1 MPFPTPRR
9 AAAGR
14 PVDIRRAILGA
25 ALAGLALALPLAGPA
40 GAQTL
45 RWTSQADALTLDP
58 HAQNEGPTIA
68 LTGMI
73 YEALVTR
80 DPTMTLQPE
89 LATDWAPVE
98 GGWRFA
104 LRPGVTFHGGESF
117 EAQDVA
123 FSIRR
128 AMAPTSDWREQLA
141 SVVEVETPDPLTVI
155 LRTAGPNPILP
166 NQLTNVFI
174 MDSGWA
180 EAMGAAEPQDYA
192 ARQETPAVR
201 QANGTGPFVLEERR
215 PDELTVLTANAA
227 WWGRGLFPGNLARI
241 EYRPMRHAGARVA
254 ALLAGDVDLV
264 LDPPLQD
271 LPRIRAAAGMQVTS
285 VPQIRTIFLGM
296 DQGSAELRS
305 SDVAGRNP
313 FGDRRVRLAVNHAI
327 DREAIRDHVME
338 GLSQP
343 AGLLTPPGVHGN
355 TPALDASYAFDPE
368 RARALLA
375 EAGYPDGFK
384 VRLDCPN
391 DRYNND
397 EEICQAL
404 VPMLARAGIEVA
416 LDLQP
421 RTRHFPKIQN
431 RETDFYMLGWGTP
444 TLDSAFV
451 LDYLVE
457 AGGAWNATGF
467 DNLRLNQLVAGMAAE
482 TDPARRDAMIAEAW
496 EIVREQAPYA
506 PLHHQVIAWAM
517 AERVEAPI
525 APDDALRPRFVVI
538 RE

>member
-1 MPFPTPRR
+1 MSICTPRR
-9 AAAGR
+9 VVAGS
-14 PVDIRRAILGA
+14 
-25 ALAGLALALPLAGPA
+25 LAVILALAAQGDPA
-40 GAQTL
+40 RAQTL

-68 LTGMI
+68 MTGMI

-80 DPTMTLQPE
+80 DPSMTLQPE
-89 LATDWAPVE
+89 LATVWEPVAD
-98 GGWRFA
+98 GWRFH
-104 LRPGVTFHGGESF
+104 LREGVRFHGGESF
-117 EAQDVA
+117 DAQDVA

-128 AMAPTSDWREQLA
+128 AMAPTSDWREQLGSVA
-141 SVVEVETPDPLTVI
+141 SVEVEGPLTVV
-155 LRTAGPNPILP
+155 LRTKGPNPILP

-174 MDSGWA
+174 MDEGWA
-180 EAMGAAEPQDYA
+180 EAIGAAQPQDYA
-192 ARQETPAVR
+192 AKQETAAVR
-201 QANGTGPFVLEERR
+201 QTNGTGPFALEERR
-215 PDELTVLTANAA
+215 PDELTVLAANPD
-227 WWGRGLFPGNLARI
+227 WWGKGLFPGNLARI
-241 EYRPMRHAGARVA
+241 EYRPMRNPATRVA
-254 ALLAGDVDLV
+254 ALLSGDVDLV

-271 LPRIRAAAGMQVTS
+271 LARIRASAGMTVAS

-296 DQGSAELRS
+296 DEGSAELRS

-313 FGDRRVRLAVNHAI
+313 FGDRRVRLAMNLAV

-338 GLSQP
+338 GLSYP
-343 AGLLTPPGVHGN
+343 TGLLTPPGVHGS
-355 TPALDASYAFDPE
+355 TPEIDAPYPFDPE

-375 EAGYPDGFK
+375 EAGYGDGFS
-384 VRLDCPN
+384 VQLDCPN

-404 VPMLARAGIEVA
+404 VGMYARVGVRVT

-421 RTRHFPKIQN
+421 RARHFPKVQN

-467 DNLRLNQLVAGMAAE
+467 DNLRLNELVAKMAVE
-482 TDPARRDAMIAEAW
+482 TDLAARDAMIAEAW
-496 EIVREQAPYA
+496 AIVREQAPYV

-517 AERVEAPI
+517 AEGVDAPI
-525 APDDALRPRFVVI
+525 CPDDALRPRFVVI
-538 RE
+538 GE

>member
-1 MPFPTPRR
+1 MPFPLARR
-9 AAAGR
+9 AAAGSLA
-14 PVDIRRAILGA
+14 AILALCLLGA
-25 ALAGLALALPLAGPA
+25 PA
-40 GAQTL
+40 SAQTL
-45 RWTSQADALTLDP
+45 RWSSQADALTLDP

-80 DPTMTLQPE
+80 DPAMTLQPE
-89 LATDWAPVE
+89 LATQWEPVE
-98 GGWRFA
+98 GGWRFR
-104 LRPGVTFHGGESF
+104 LREGVSFHGGESF

-128 AMAPTSDWREQLA
+128 AMAPSSDWREQL
-141 SVVEVETPDPLTVI
+141 SSIVEVETPDPLTVI
-155 LRTAGPNPILP
+155 LRTSGPNPILP

-180 EAMGAAEPQDYA
+180 EAIGAAVPQDYA
-192 ARQETPAVR
+192 ASQETPAVR
-201 QANGTGPFVLEERR
+201 QANGTGPFALEERR
-215 PDELTVLTANAA
+215 PDELTVLTAHEA

-241 EYRPMRHAGARVA
+241 EYRPMRNPATRVA

-271 LPRIRAAAGMQVTS
+271 LARIRAAQGMKVTS
-285 VPQIRTIFLGM
+285 APQIRTIFLGM
-296 DQGSAELRS
+296 DQASAELRS
-305 SDVAGRNP
+305 SDVVGRNP
-313 FGDRRVRLAVNHAI
+313 FGDRRVRLAINHAI
-327 DREAIRDHVME
+327 DRFAIRDHVME
-338 GLSQP
+338 GLSYP
-343 AGLLTPPGVHGN
+343 TGLLTPPGVHGV
-355 TPALDASYAFDPE
+355 TPDIDAPYPFDPE

-375 EAGYPDGFK
+375 EAGYAQGFS

-404 VPMLARAGIEVA
+404 VPMLARVGIEVT

-421 RTRHFPKIQN
+421 RTRHFPRIQN

-467 DNLRLNQLVAGMAAE
+467 DNLRLNELVAAMATE
-482 TDPARRDAMIAEAW
+482 TDLARRDAMIAEAW
-496 EIVREQAPYA
+496 EIVRDQAPYA
-506 PLHHQVIAWAM
+506 PLHHQVIAWATSD
-517 AERVEAPI
+517 RVEAPI
-525 APDDALRPRFVVI
+525 CPDDALRPRFVVMG
-538 RE
+538 E

>member
-1 MPFPTPRR
+1 MSFRSARR
-9 AAAGR
+9 AAAGSL
-14 PVDIRRAILGA
+14 VATLLLGA
-25 ALAGLALALPLAGPA
+25 AAAPAL
-40 GAQTL
+40 AQTL

-80 DPTMTLQPE
+80 DPSMTLQPE
-89 LATDWAPVE
+89 LATRWEAIE
-98 GGWRFA
+98 GGWRFS
-104 LRPGVTFHGGESF
+104 LREGVTFHGGEAF
-117 EAQDVA
+117 DAQDVA

-141 SVVEVETPDPLTVI
+141 SIVEVETPDPLTVI
-155 LRTAGPNPILP
+155 LRTSGPNPILP

-180 EAMGAAEPQDYA
+180 EAMGVLAPQDYA
-192 ARQETPAVR
+192 ARQETAAVR

-215 PDELTVLTANAA
+215 PDELTVLGANPS
-227 WWGRGLFPGNLARI
+227 WWGAGLFPGNLARI
-241 EYRPMRHAGARVA
+241 EYRPMRNPATRVA
-254 ALLAGDVDLV
+254 ALLAGDVDLL

-271 LPRIRAAAGMQVTS
+271 LGRIRAAGLTVSS

-305 SDVAGRNP
+305 AGLRGRNP

-338 GLSQP
+338 GLSFP
-343 AGLLTPPGVHGN
+343 TGLLTPPGVHGN
-355 TPALDASYAFDPE
+355 TPENDAPYAYDPDL
-368 RARALLA
+368 ARALMA
-375 EAGYPDGFK
+375 EAGYAEGFR

-404 VPMLARAGIEVA
+404 VPMLARIGIEVG

-431 RETDFYMLGWGTP
+431 RETDFYLLGWGTP

-451 LDYLVE
+451 LDYLVG

-467 DNLRLNQLVAGMAAE
+467 DNLRLDALIAAMTTE
-482 TDPARRDAMIAEAW
+482 TDLDRRDAMIAEAW

-506 PLHHQVIAWAM
+506 PLHHQVIAWAT
-517 AERVEAPI
+517 APHVEAPI
-525 APDDALRPRFVVI
+525 CPDDALRPRFVVVH
-538 RE
+538 E

>member
-1 MPFPTPRR
+1 MPFANVRR
-9 AAAGR
+9 AVAGSLAAML
-14 PVDIRRAILGA
+14 VLA
-25 ALAGLALALPLAGPA
+25 AVPA
-40 GAQTL
+40 AAQTL

-89 LATDWAPVE
+89 LATAWEAIE

-104 LRPGVTFHGGESF
+104 LRPGVTFHGGEAF
-117 EAQDVA
+117 DARDVA

-141 SVVEVETPDPLTVI
+141 SIVEVETPDPLTVV
-155 LRTAGPNPILP
+155 LRTSGPNPILP

-180 EAMGAAEPQDYA
+180 EAMGVTAPQDYA
-192 ARQETPAVR
+192 SKQETAAVR

-215 PDELTVLTANAA
+215 PDELTALSANPD
-227 WWGRGLFPGNLARI
+227 WWGKGLFPGNLARI
-241 EYRPMRHAGARVA
+241 EYRPMRNPATRVA

-271 LPRIRAAAGMQVTS
+271 LARIRAAGMTVAS
-285 VPQIRTIFLGM
+285 APQIRTIFLGM

-305 SDVAGRNP
+305 SDVGGRNP

-338 GLSQP
+338 GLSYP
-343 AGLLTPPGVHGN
+343 TGLLTPPGVHGA
-355 TPALDASYAFDPE
+355 TPANDAPYPYDPE

-375 EAGYPDGFK
+375 EAGYAEGFK

-404 VPMLARAGIEVA
+404 VPMLARVGIEVS

-421 RTRHFPKIQN
+421 RARHFPKVQN
-431 RETDFYMLGWGTP
+431 RETDFYLLGWGTP

-451 LDYLVE
+451 LDYLVG

-467 DNLRLNQLVAGMAAE
+467 DNLRLNELIAAMTTE
-482 TDPARRDAMIAEAW
+482 TDLARRDAMIAEAW

-506 PLHHQVIAWAM
+506 PLHHQVIAWAS
-517 AERVEAPI
+517 APHVDAPI
-525 APDDALRPRFVVI
+525 CPDDALRPRFVVI